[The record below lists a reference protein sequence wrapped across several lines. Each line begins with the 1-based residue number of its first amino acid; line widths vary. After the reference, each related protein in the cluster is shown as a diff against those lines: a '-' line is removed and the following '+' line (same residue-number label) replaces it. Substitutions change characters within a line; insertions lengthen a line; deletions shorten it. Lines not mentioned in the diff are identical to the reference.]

1 MQSIKI
7 IYIIGSFYLQM
18 TLSVLVSNLDIRNTI
33 EGYSKIIL
41 KWVTIMGNHHKNIK
55 IAVNGG
61 INFGS
66 KLTAKQLMTIAK
78 YLDEEAEI
86 ELTTFQQ
93 LYIEIPEEKLEEVKK
108 EFEAVGLDCY
118 PVGNFV
124 KSLRTCNFCKGA
136 EEEGMP
142 VAIELNKRIA
152 GIPVPFT
159 LKPAYTGCPVG
170 CGEPLVNDIGVMK
183 IKEHYQVYVGGKT
196 KGRDAVVGQLLLD
209 DLNQEELLT
218 SVGKIIKLYS
228 EQGKRREPFHKF
240 LIRVGRDYILD
251 NISK

>member
-1 MQSIKI
+1 LENHQSK
-7 IYIIGSFYLQM
+7 
-18 TLSVLVSNLDIRNTI
+18 
-33 EGYSKIIL
+33 
-41 KWVTIMGNHHKNIK
+41 IK

-66 KLTAKQLMTIAK
+66 KLSAKQLLVVAN
-78 YLDEEAEI
+78 YLEEEAEL

-93 LYIEIPEEKLEEVKK
+93 LYLEISEEKKDEVMK
-108 EFEAVGLDCY
+108 EFEAVGLHCY

-124 KSLRTCNFCKGA
+124 KSLRTCNFCQGA

-152 GIPVPFT
+152 GNPVPFT

-183 IKEHYQVYVGGKT
+183 VKDYYQVYVGGKS
-196 KGRDAVVGQLLLD
+196 KGKDAEVGQLLLEN
-209 DLNQEELLT
+209 LSPEQLIT
-218 SVGKIIKLYS
+218 SVEKIIHLYS
-228 EQGKRREPFHKF
+228 ENGKKREPFHKF
-240 LIRVGRDYILD
+240 INRVGREYIIENL
-251 NISK
+251 N

>member
-1 MQSIKI
+1 M
-7 IYIIGSFYLQM
+7 
-18 TLSVLVSNLDIRNTI
+18 
-33 EGYSKIIL
+33 E
-41 KWVTIMGNHHKNIK
+41 NHQKKIK

-66 KLTAKQLMTIAK
+66 KLSAKQLVTMAK
-78 YLDEEAEI
+78 YLDEEQEI
-86 ELTTFQQ
+86 EVTTFQQ
-93 LYIEIPEEKLEEVKK
+93 LYMEVPEEKKDEVIR
-108 EFEAVGLDCY
+108 EFESVGLHCY

-170 CGEPLVNDIGVMK
+170 CGEPLINDIGIMK
-183 IKEHYQVYVGGKT
+183 MKDHFNLYVGGKS
-196 KGRDAVVGQLLLD
+196 KGKDAEVGFLLLD
-209 DLNQEELLT
+209 HLTPEELY
-218 SVGKIIKLYS
+218 IKVEKMIQLYS
-228 EQGKRREPFHKF
+228 ELGKKREAFHKF
-240 LIRVGRDYILD
+240 INRIGTDFILEQL
-251 NISK
+251 K

>member
-1 MQSIKI
+1 MENQQK
-7 IYIIGSFYLQM
+7 
-18 TLSVLVSNLDIRNTI
+18 
-33 EGYSKIIL
+33 K
-41 KWVTIMGNHHKNIK
+41 IK

-66 KLTAKQLMTIAK
+66 KLSAKQLVTMAK
-78 YLDEEAEI
+78 YLDDEQEI
-86 ELTTFQQ
+86 EVTTFQQ
-93 LYIEIPEEKLEEVKK
+93 LYMEVPEEKKDEVIR
-108 EFEAVGLDCY
+108 EFESVGLHCY

-170 CGEPLVNDIGVMK
+170 CGEPLLNDIGIMK
-183 IKEHYQVYVGGKT
+183 MKDHFNLYVGGKS
-196 KGRDAVVGQLLLD
+196 KGKDAEVGFLLLD
-209 DLNQEELLT
+209 HLTPEELYIK
-218 SVGKIIKLYS
+218 VEKIIQLYS
-228 EQGKRREPFHKF
+228 EQGKKREAFHKF
-240 LIRVGRDYILD
+240 IKRMGIDYILEQL
-251 NISK
+251 K